1 MRTIAAVPSREEIRR
16 ICHQRFSK
24 EAWEKLQ
31 QARVAVAGLGGLG
44 SNICIMLARSGIGRL
59 KLVDFDRVDLSNLNR
74 QAYDIRHLG
83 RKKTEALSERLREL
97 NPYIELETWEGKIT
111 ADNALEVFRGW
122 PYICEA
128 FDNAEAKAMLA
139 EQILWASRQQNQTAE
154 QSGQSSD
161 GGHGKQHSD
170 GGGSEKITKTW
181 EPILISGSGM
191 AGFGD
196 ANKIHTRKV
205 NNRFYIC
212 GDEQTDLAEGMG
224 LMAPRVTVCAGH
236 QANKIIQLILA

>member
-1 MRTIAAVPSREEIRR
+1 MKTIETVPSREEIRR
-16 ICHQRFSK
+16 ICHQRFSR

-44 SNICIMLARSGIGRL
+44 SNICLMLARSGIGRL

-83 RKKTEALSERLREL
+83 RKKTEALSERLREV
-97 NPYIELETWEGKIT
+97 NPYIELEIWEGKVT
-111 ADNALEVFRGW
+111 ENNAAAVFRDW

-139 EQILWASRQQNQTAE
+139 EQILQA
-154 QSGQSSD
+154 G
-161 GGHGKQHSD
+161 GKQEYDNCKSREATD
-170 GGGSEKITKTW
+170 TW
-181 EPILISGSGM
+181 EPVLVSASGM

-196 ANKIHTRKV
+196 ADNIHTRKI

-212 GDEQTDLAEGMG
+212 GDERTDLTESMG
-224 LMAPRVTVCAGH
+224 LMAPRVAVCAGH

>member
-1 MRTIAAVPSREEIRR
+1 MKQTAVPSREEIRN

-44 SNICIMLARSGIGRL
+44 SNICMMLARSGIGRL

-83 RKKTEALSERLREL
+83 RKKTEALSERLREV
-97 NPYIELETWEGKIT
+97 NPYIELEIWEGKVT
-111 ADNALEVFRGW
+111 ESNAVAVFRGW

-128 FDNAEAKAMLA
+128 FDNAETKAMLA
-139 EQILWASRQQNQTAE
+139 EQILWAGSWQTA
-154 QSGQSSD
+154 D
-161 GGHGKQHSD
+161 A
-170 GGGSEKITKTW
+170 W
-181 EPILISGSGM
+181 NPILISGSGM

-196 ANKIHTRKV
+196 AGKIRTRKV
-205 NNRFYIC
+205 NSHFYVC
-212 GDEQTDLAEGMG
+212 GDEETDLTEGMG
-224 LMAPRVTVCAGH
+224 LMAPRVAVCAGH
-236 QANKIIQLILA
+236 QANKVIQLILA

>member
-1 MRTIAAVPSREEIRR
+1 MRQIAVPSREEIRS
-16 ICHQRFSK
+16 ICYQRFSK

-44 SNICIMLARSGIGRL
+44 SNICMMLARSGIGRL

-83 RKKTEALSERLREL
+83 RKKTEALSERLREV
-97 NPYIELETWEGKIT
+97 NPYIELEIWEGKVT
-111 ADNALEVFRGW
+111 EENAAAVFRGW

-139 EQILWASRQQNQTAE
+139 EEILRAGRNQNQSSGQGDQAQKAGDCSQKNKACTSRQTA
-154 QSGQSSD
+154 D
-161 GGHGKQHSD
+161 
-170 GGGSEKITKTW
+170 IW
-181 EPILISGSGM
+181 EPILVSGSGM

-196 ANKIHTRKV
+196 AGTIRTRKV
-205 NNRFYIC
+205 NSRFYIC
-212 GDEQTDLAEGMG
+212 GDEQTDLAQGMG
-224 LMAPRVTVCAGH
+224 LMAPRVAVCAGH
-236 QANKIIQLILA
+236 QANKIIQLILE